1 MVAGT
6 RGGGAWLLDFRL
18 LRDAACHTH
27 PATFGA
33 TEGGRTDWGVRWRPR
48 LRRSEPAA
56 EEKQQ
61 EQQEQQEE
69 EELADENSSAD
80 SEDQDDDQQQEKHW
94 WSLPLRGG

>member
-1 MVAGT
+1 MVAGI
-6 RGGGAWLLDFRL
+6 RGGGDLAPGFTPYGVPYPPGQ
-18 LRDAACHTH
+18 A
-27 PATFGA
+27 PFGS
-33 TEGGRTDWGVRWRPR
+33 TEGGATDCGARWRPR

-69 EELADENSSAD
+69 EELADENSPAD